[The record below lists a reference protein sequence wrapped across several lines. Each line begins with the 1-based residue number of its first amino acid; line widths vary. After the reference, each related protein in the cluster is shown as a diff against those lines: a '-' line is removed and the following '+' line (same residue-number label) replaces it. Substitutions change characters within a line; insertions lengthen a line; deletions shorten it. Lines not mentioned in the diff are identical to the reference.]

1 MAHADSDTLIRFTF
15 KFMVRPKKSM
25 TVSIT
30 PWNGREN
37 QQGGGGSSQARVE
50 FRGGGGRV
58 MTLNLVTMAL
68 CSLK

>member
-37 QQGGGGSSQARVE
+37 QQGGGDRRKPVLSS
-50 FRGGGGRV
+50 GGGG
-58 MTLNLVTMAL
+58 
-68 CSLK
+68 